1 MLHRDILT
9 KLDAIHIEEALP
21 VDVIIIVIGNL
32 VCVLRLLKTL
42 VSLSPP
48 PVLAAL
54 LPAMTDHDHDGP
66 GDGWRTWPAFPD
78 LPAGA

>member
-1 MLHRDILT
+1 MLYMLHRDILT
-9 KLDAIHIEEALP
+9 KLDSIHIEEALP

-32 VCVLRLLKTL
+32 VRVVRLLETL

-54 LPAMTDHDHDGP
+54 LPAND
-66 GDGWRTWPAFPD
+66 
-78 LPAGA
+78 